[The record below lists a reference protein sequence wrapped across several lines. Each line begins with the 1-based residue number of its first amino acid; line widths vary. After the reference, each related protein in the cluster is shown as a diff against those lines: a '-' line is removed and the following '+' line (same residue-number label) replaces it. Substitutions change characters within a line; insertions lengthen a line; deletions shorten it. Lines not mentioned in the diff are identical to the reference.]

1 MERHKSI
8 GVNAGLNMLKTIC
21 RVVFPLIT
29 FPYVSRV
36 LHVEN
41 IGIYNFCQSVV
52 SYFSL
57 AAGLGISTYA
67 IREGARHRGSEGEMS
82 VFASEVFS
90 INFCSTVLS
99 YLVLLLC
106 ILFIPRL
113 TLYSPVLVALSTN
126 ILFTTIGCEW
136 IFQIYEEYGYITIRN
151 IVFQIISMV
160 LLFLFVK
167 NSDDLL
173 TYVVIAAVSGG
184 GANVINAVS
193 RRKYCRIRLLFNRN
207 VLKHLVPIMVLFAS
221 SIATTIYTNSD
232 TTMLGALA
240 GNKATGLYSVSA
252 KIYDIVKQMLAA
264 IIVVS
269 IPRLSMYLGEKRYEE
284 FGKTAKD
291 IANALLVLVVPAV
304 VGIFA
309 LSKNIV
315 LIISG
320 QEYAE
325 ANTSLKILAI
335 ALFFSIF
342 SWFYTSCILI
352 PSRMEKEVLLGTVV
366 AAIANIGLNSV
377 FIPLFQQNA
386 AAFTT
391 VLAEALS
398 MLINWYYGRKIFKL
412 FFKKNDILSVTVG
425 CLGIWAICSIANTC
439 FSSLLISTWI
449 SILGSVL
456 FYFTVL
462 FAMKNESVGWIFGM
476 LRRKKVAQ
484 RA

>member
-21 RVVFPLIT
+21 RVIFPLIT
-29 FPYVSRV
+29 FPYVSRI

-57 AAGLGISTYA
+57 AADLGISTYA
-67 IREGARHRGSEGEMS
+67 IREGARYRENKEVMS

-99 YLVLLLC
+99 YAGLFIC

-113 TLYSPVLVALSTN
+113 TLYFPVLVALSVN

-136 IFQIYEEYGYITIRN
+136 IFQIYEEYWYITIRN
-151 IVFQIISMV
+151 IVFQIISMI

-167 NSDDLL
+167 DSDDLL
-173 TYVVIAAVSGG
+173 AYVVIAAVSGG

-193 RRKYCRIRLLFNRN
+193 RRKYCRIRILFNRN
-207 VLKHLVPIMVLFAS
+207 VFKHLLPIMVLFAS

-240 GNKATGLYSVSA
+240 GNKATGLYSVST
-252 KIYDIVKQMLAA
+252 KIYSIVKQMLAA

-269 IPRLSMYLGEKRYEE
+269 IPRLSLYLGEKRYEA
-284 FGKTAKD
+284 FNKTAKD

-304 VGIFA
+304 VGIFV
-309 LSKNIV
+309 LSKNII

-325 ANTSLKILAI
+325 ANASLKILAI
-335 ALFFSIF
+335 ALLFSIF
-342 SWFYTSCILI
+342 SWFYASCILI
-352 PSRMEKEVLLGTVV
+352 PNRMEKAVLLATVL
-366 AAIANIGLNSV
+366 AAVANIGLNYIL
-377 FIPLFQQNA
+377 IPLFKQDA

-391 VLAEALS
+391 AFAEAISL
-398 MLINWYYGRKIFKL
+398 LINWIYGRKKFKL
-412 FFKKNDILSVTVG
+412 FFRKNDILSVLVG
-425 CLGIWAICSIANTC
+425 CLGIWVVCSIANTC
-439 FSSLLISTWI
+439 FSSLLISTCV
-449 SILGSVL
+449 SIVGSVII
-456 FYFTVL
+456 YFTALVG
-462 FAMKNESVGWIFGM
+462 MKNGSVGWIFGL
-476 LRRKKVAQ
+476 LRRKKRRV
-484 RA
+484 